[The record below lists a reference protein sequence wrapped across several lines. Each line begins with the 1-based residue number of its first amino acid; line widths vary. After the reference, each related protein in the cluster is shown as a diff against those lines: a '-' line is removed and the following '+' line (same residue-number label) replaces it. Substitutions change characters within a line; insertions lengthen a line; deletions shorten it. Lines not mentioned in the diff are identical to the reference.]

1 MKYLLVLLT
10 LIFVICK
17 IFGLLQWSW
26 WLVFLPAIIL
36 FLFYAIVFV
45 MALIVAIKDE

>member
-1 MKYLLVLLT
+1 MQYLLVLLT
-10 LIFVICK
+10 LVFVVCK
-17 IFGLLQWSW
+17 IVGLIAWSW